1 MICKTCANK
10 SFCKYYECIKDMP
23 ITISECEVYREKH
36 KIIPFITPKP
46 IERKPIEYN
55 VDNSN
60 EEDYNEEEPIVV
72 DLEYI
77 KKQEAKEPIS
87 LFEML
92 TEGGEE
98 ENGEE

>member
-1 MICKTCANK
+1 
-10 SFCKYYECIKDMP
+10 MP

-36 KIIPFITPKP
+36 KITSPIISKP

-55 VDNSN
+55 IDISN
-60 EEDYNEEEPIVV
+60 EEDYNEEEPVIV

-77 KKQEAKEPIS
+77 KKQESKEPIS

-92 TEGGEE
+92 TEEGEI
-98 ENGEE
+98 NGEK